1 MEHNHFL
8 RLCSFL
14 LSSVFIHASPRRAGG
29 SVQMIIDMAITDLL
43 HFRHDIVTCCSS
55 FKKE

>member
-1 MEHNHFL
+1 MLFFF
-8 RLCSFL
+8 CDQFSFTAAPA
-14 LSSVFIHASPRRAGG
+14 VPGD